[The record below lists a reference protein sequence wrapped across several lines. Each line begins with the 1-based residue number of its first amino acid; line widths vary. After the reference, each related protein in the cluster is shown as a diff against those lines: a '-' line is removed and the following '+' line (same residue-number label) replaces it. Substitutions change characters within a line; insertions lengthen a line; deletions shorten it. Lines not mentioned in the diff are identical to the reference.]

1 MAVAGNPV
9 LSRLAEAFVIPVVRT
24 SERRLARTAI
34 DWLAEEG
41 FRTFEITMTIPE
53 AIELIEET
61 AGRGFLVGAG
71 TVLDAATA
79 ERCIAAGARYVVSPA
94 NLPPVAAACRSAGVV
109 SMLGALTPTEVVA
122 ALAAGADA
130 VKIFPASSVGG
141 PAHIKALHTVF
152 PDATLVPTGGI
163 DVADIPVYRA
173 AGAAI
178 VGLGGKLVDE
188 AALAANDRAKIAT
201 VARRVR
207 QQIERA

>member
-1 MAVAGNPV
+1 
-9 LSRLAEAFVIPVVRT
+9 
-24 SERRLARTAI
+24 
-34 DWLAEEG
+34 
-41 FRTFEITMTIPE
+41 
-53 AIELIEET
+53 
-61 AGRGFLVGAG
+61 
-71 TVLDAATA
+71 
-79 ERCIAAGARYVVSPA
+79 
-94 NLPPVAAACRSAGVV
+94 
-109 SMLGALTPTEVVA
+109 MLGALTPTEVVA